1 MFQYSFS
8 SLMVFA
14 AVARH
19 KSFSRAADVL
29 FMTQPGVSNHI
40 SQLDAQ
46 TGVPL
51 IRRGGKHFE
60 LTRDGKVVFRY
71 AERIEKVARGLDEQL
86 RTLRNDAPPSLCIGT
101 TVNYARNMMP
111 HILGDFQAR
120 NQAMRIRLEAGASE
134 DMEKSLLLGHVDV
147 IIVANRKCSMKVQSF
162 PFVREELAL
171 MVAKHHP
178 LASREAVSLA
188 DIRPYP
194 FIIREEGSA
203 TRSVVLAAFSKMSSP
218 PSMLLEA
225 NSTEFIKE
233 WVSQSRGVSILIRRA
248 VDAALDPT
256 LTMVPLL
263 EPLFLEV
270 AVLYLKSKKHDPS
283 IQKFISYL
291 NELLLKGNPATFM
304 MISKE
309 RKNAATLH

>member
-40 SQLDAQ
+40 SQLEAQ

-270 AVLYLKSKKHDPS
+270 AVLYRSRKSTIPPFRS
-283 IQKFISYL
+283 LFPTSMSCSS
-291 NELLLKGNPATFM
+291 KGT
-304 MISKE
+304 
-309 RKNAATLH
+309 RQRL